1 MSLQVWLPLNGDLH
15 NQGLANINL
24 TNNGATI
31 DNNGKIGKC
40 YSFNGSSSYLYE
52 NTYDW
57 SNFNT
62 SEFSLCCWYKEP
74 SPVASGN
81 SQIIH
86 IGTNSGWNNIRIGL
100 LRRLTSGYPMFSV
113 SNGSSAVNYNFT
125 ASTFLL
131 DTWNHIAVTYK
142 NGELKMYLNGI
153 LDKTSTTTIIPV
165 LNSSQHL
172 GIGAA
177 PNGAE
182 KLTGFLND
190 VRIYDHALSAKEV
203 EEIAKGLVL
212 HYKLDQ
218 PANINYNLY
227 IGSKNFTGTWVNGA
241 AWTTDNNTY
250 NGFTVKRKSS
260 VWGGLS
266 QNITATNGD
275 IFTISFWGKV
285 DSGGNILSIHR
296 SSLGNVTTGLT
307 ILDGNFSSSTNWVN
321 TGEDGTQ
328 WKRYWATL
336 QITSTD
342 ITYLQW
348 RIENSVAGKNLYVA
362 GMTLEKG
369 YGTKNWSLSASE
381 AGTTNIVYDSSG
393 YSNNGYITGTININ
407 SGGPKYSSFSQLSA
421 AATISHSRCLD
432 NSNQEWTCVAWV
444 KPTTAGSYQ
453 NLNNFNENN
462 RLYHGTYPLL
472 YLNSGANDYYNYGNM
487 ALPANEWSHI
497 AFVFKNSIG
506 TKLIYINGEN
516 HTNMNGPNKT
526 STPVGIPDTVIIGS
540 SYEGG
545 LCDYRE
551 YATALTPEQIK
562 ELYNTSMSIDDKGNI
577 YVRELVEL

>member
-1 MSLQVWLPLNGDLH
+1 
-15 NQGLANINL
+15 
-24 TNNGATI
+24 
-31 DNNGKIGKC
+31 
-40 YSFNGSSSYLYE
+40 
-52 NTYDW
+52 
-57 SNFNT
+57 
-62 SEFSLCCWYKEP
+62 
-74 SPVASGN
+74 
-81 SQIIH
+81 
-86 IGTNSGWNNIRIGL
+86 
-100 LRRLTSGYPMFSV
+100 
-113 SNGSSAVNYNFT
+113 
-125 ASTFLL
+125 
-131 DTWNHIAVTYK
+131 
-142 NGELKMYLNGI
+142 
-153 LDKTSTTTIIPV
+153 
-165 LNSSQHL
+165 
-172 GIGAA
+172 
-177 PNGAE
+177 
-182 KLTGFLND
+182 
-190 VRIYDHALSAKEV
+190 
-203 EEIAKGLVL
+203 
-212 HYKLDQ
+212 
-218 PANINYNLY
+218 
-227 IGSKNFTGTWVNGA
+227 
-241 AWTTDNNTY
+241 
-250 NGFTVKRKSS
+250 
-260 VWGGLS
+260 
-266 QNITATNGD
+266 
-275 IFTISFWGKV
+275 
-285 DSGGNILSIHR
+285 
-296 SSLGNVTTGLT
+296 
-307 ILDGNFSSSTNWVN
+307 
-321 TGEDGTQ
+321 
-328 WKRYWATL
+328 
-336 QITSTD
+336 
-342 ITYLQW
+342 
-348 RIENSVAGKNLYVA
+348 
-362 GMTLEKG
+362 MTLEKG